1 MSQSISMRT
10 VGAIASICALILC
23 MGVAKASAEEGDI
36 TGSWVMT
43 VETPDGAGSEGEFTL
58 TNTDG
63 NYSAVWLTELGEGAF
78 EEVSIEGDAISFS
91 STVDFGGVLVPISFA
106 GTISADAINGIVNL
120 EFDGQPLEMPTVGKR
135 GGAEEMAA
143 PDLPGEWEIEAEL
156 PDGSTS
162 VSTLVVTEDGGILS
176 AVMETELGAAA
187 IEGIEVDGNSIGYT
201 AQLDMGGVMVPL
213 SVEGTASGDTM
224 EGVVKLNFE
233 GQEME
238 LPFRGSKLG
247 AGGGGLTGE
256 VNLPGSWD
264 MEAELPD
271 GSTSASGMT
280 VTEDAGVIT
289 ATMVTE
295 IGEASISGI
304 AIDGNSISFET
315 EIDMGG
321 VLVPLSFAGSTGG
334 DKIEGLISL
343 DMDGQVME
351 LPVRGTRTVDAG
363 AEVATE
369 EAPAEAEAPAEEAA
383 SDAASSAGE

>member
-23 MGVAKASAEEGDI
+23 LGAGKASAEDGEI
-36 TGSWVMT
+36 TGDWVMT
-43 VETPDGAGSEGEFTL
+43 VETPDGSGSDGEFTL

-63 NYSAVWLTELGEGAF
+63 AYSAVWLTELGEGAF
-78 EEVSIEGDAISFS
+78 PEVTVEGDAISFS
-91 STVDFGGVLVPISFA
+91 AELDFGGVMVPISFA
-106 GTISADAINGIVNL
+106 GTISADAISGIVNL

-135 GGAEEMAA
+135 GGVEELAA

-162 VSTLVVTEDGGILS
+162 ISTLVVTEDGGVLS

-187 IEGIEVDGNSIGYT
+187 IEGINVDGNSIGYT
-201 AQLDMGGVMVPL
+201 AELDMGGVMVPL
-213 SVEGTASGDTM
+213 SVEGTASGDSI
-224 EGVVKLNFE
+224 EGVVKLNFD
-233 GQEME
+233 GQDME

-247 AGGGGLTGE
+247 ASGGGLTGE

-280 VTEDAGVIT
+280 VTEEAGVIT

-304 AIDGNSISFET
+304 TIDGNSISFET

-321 VLVPLSFAGSTGG
+321 VLVPLSFAGSTGD
-334 DKIEGLISL
+334 DKIEGIISL

-351 LPVRGTRTVDAG
+351 LPVQGTRIGDVG

-369 EAPAEAEAPAEEAA
+369 EAPAEAEAPAAEA
-383 SDAASSAGE
+383 SSETASSAGE